1 MKPERVGGVKC
12 FTRLLDWNTTGENLQ
27 ADTTDISI
35 TCSLGMGAAS
45 QKTYGK
51 KVCGVDAAT
60 QLERP

>member
-35 TCSLGMGAAS
+35 TCSLGMGATI
-45 QKTYGK
+45 QKTYIE
-51 KVCGVDAAT
+51 KVYGVDAAT
-60 QLERP
+60 QLRRP

>member
-12 FTRLLDWNTTGENLQ
+12 FTRLLDWNTTGEDLQ

-35 TCSLGMGAAS
+35 TCSLGMGAAI
-45 QKTYGK
+45 QKTYRK

-60 QLERP
+60 QLRRP

>member
-35 TCSLGMGAAS
+35 TCSLGMGAAI
-45 QKTYGK
+45 QKTYGE

>member
-35 TCSLGMGAAS
+35 TCSLGMGAAI
-45 QKTYGK
+45 QKT
-51 KVCGVDAAT
+51 
-60 QLERP
+60 